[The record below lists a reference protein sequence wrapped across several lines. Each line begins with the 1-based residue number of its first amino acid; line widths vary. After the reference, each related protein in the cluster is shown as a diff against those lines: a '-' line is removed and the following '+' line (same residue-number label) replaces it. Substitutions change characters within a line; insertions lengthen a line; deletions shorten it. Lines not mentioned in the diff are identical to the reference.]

1 MQWSARLLRPC
12 PDGGHILMQKI
23 DKETRIDEIQC
34 AIVITAK
41 KETKKGLA
49 EKVIGIMGSALRW
62 PGEALWEE
70 DISWFMASQVV
81 RNPPAKQ
88 ETQVGFLGQ
97 EDPPEKEMAT
107 RSSFLLGK
115 SYRQRSLAGYS
126 PWGRK
131 RVGHDWVTK
140 LPPPWKGGWT
150 RGELTAEEKFQ
161 TEG

>member
-1 MQWSARLLRPC
+1 ME
-12 PDGGHILMQKI
+12 KI
-23 DKETRIDEIQC
+23 DEETKIDGIQC
-34 AIVITAK
+34 AIVITAR
-41 KETKKGLA
+41 KEAKKGLA
-49 EKVIGIMGSALRW
+49 EKVIAIMGSALRR

-88 ETQVGFLGQ
+88 ESQVGFLGQ

-115 SYRQRSLAGYS
+115 SYRQRSLEGYS
-126 PWGRK
+126 PWGHK
-131 RVGHDWVTK
+131 RGGHDWATK
-140 LPPPWKGGWT
+140 PPPPWKGGWA
-150 RGELTAEEKFQ
+150 RSELTAEEEFQ